1 MSHDLANDGQIQG
14 SAGDLQMTP
23 DGQSIVF
30 VSDDPNLAV
39 NGVAG
44 EDNVYR
50 WSAATKQV
58 ELVSV
63 NAAGTGPGDG
73 ASILDTTQSVS
84 ADGNMIV
91 FTSGSD
97 DIVPGT
103 SGHNVFVRDMT
114 DGTTTLVS
122 SSQAGVYGG
131 SEGSITAD
139 GSLVA
144 FVGQDAIVG
153 TVYGN
158 DVFVQNLA
166 TQTTTL
172 VTRRSERKPSRNE
185 LVLLRD

>member
-1 MSHDLANDGQIQG
+1 MITPDGRYIAFFGYTNLLPSNITPDDPHDLIVYVRDLQTGALTVASVTPDGTDDVPAGGNSLAISANGQYVAFDSDATTPMPGVSNPNGDTAYFVRDLVNGTTTLVSHDLANDGQIQG

-73 ASILDTTQSVS
+73 AFD
-84 ADGNMIV
+84 
-91 FTSGSD
+91 
-97 DIVPGT
+97 P
-103 SGHNVFVRDMT
+103 
-114 DGTTTLVS
+114 
-122 SSQAGVYGG
+122 
-131 SEGSITAD
+131 
-139 GSLVA
+139 
-144 FVGQDAIVG
+144 
-153 TVYGN
+153 
-158 DVFVQNLA
+158 
-166 TQTTTL
+166 
-172 VTRRSERKPSRNE
+172 
-185 LVLLRD
+185 

>member
-1 MSHDLANDGQIQG
+1 
-14 SAGDLQMTP
+14 
-23 DGQSIVF
+23 
-30 VSDDPNLAV
+30 
-39 NGVAG
+39 
-44 EDNVYR
+44 
-50 WSAATKQV
+50 
-58 ELVSV
+58 
-63 NAAGTGPGDG
+63 
-73 ASILDTTQSVS
+73 
-84 ADGNMIV
+84 MIV

-172 VTRRSERKPSRNE
+172 VERRSERKPSRNE